1 MQKFFSIS
9 MPIYNA
15 GKYLNRCLESII
27 NQTETDYELILVDD
41 GSTDDS
47 LSICKAWE
55 RKYPNIIRVVSK
67 TNSGSLFTRRRCLK
81 ESNGKYI
88 YIMDADDYLIDKNAL
103 QKLHDILSTTSCD
116 VVFFNCTT
124 DGKNN
129 FFDIPYKNGTIF
141 ENQEL
146 ITVYKDL
153 ISQHW
158 FNPLWNKVFARELV
172 DWDSDYSEY
181 KDVTNGTD
189 LFQSIAIISNA
200 KKIYYLDEILYY
212 YQTDNN
218 SSSIVHKFKPTIYL
232 SNRTNFL
239 RLVQYSANWNIEVD
253 ERDRLL
259 RSAYMRTI
267 CTAISKAKLIQ
278 ESDNTEKKTYIDE
291 ILQDTLIDKYFTL
304 YGLPFK
310 RKILAILIKYRL
322 SSLILCLVS

>member
-27 NQTETDYELILVDD
+27 NQSESDYELILVDD

-47 LSICKAWE
+47 LSICKTWE
-55 RKYPNIIRVVSK
+55 RKYPDIIKVVSK
-67 TNSGSLFTRRRCLK
+67 TNSGSLFTRRRCLE

-88 YIMDADDYLIDKNAL
+88 YIMDADDYLIDKSAL
-103 QKLHDILSTTSCD
+103 KKIRDILSMTSCD

-124 DGKNN
+124 DGKNK
-129 FFDIPYKNGTIF
+129 FFDIPYTNGRIF
-141 ENQEL
+141 ENEEL
-146 ITVYKDL
+146 ITLYKDL
-153 ISQHW
+153 ISNHW

-189 LFQSIAIISNA
+189 LFQSIPIISNA

-218 SSSIVHKFKPTIYL
+218 SNSIVHKFKPTIYF

-239 RLVQYSANWNIEVD
+239 RLVQYSNEWNIE
-253 ERDRLL
+253 ESEKEKML
-259 RSAYMRTI
+259 RTAFMRSL
-267 CTAISKAKLIQ
+267 CTAVSKTKLIQ
-278 ESDNTEKKTYIDE
+278 ESDNIDKKTYIKE
-291 ILQDTLIDKYFTL
+291 ILKDPLIDRYFTL

-310 RKILAILIKYRL
+310 RKILAILIKCRFYL
-322 SSLILCLVS
+322 LILCVV